1 MDVYHT
7 IIRPLVT
14 EKSTHQAGKQTGQH
28 GGSYS
33 FEVALHAKKAEIKDA
48 VEKVYGV
55 RVAEVRTSIKQG
67 RLRRTRAGLTRTKGM
82 KKAVVVLDVNS
93 HINLF

>member
-7 IIRPLVT
+7 ILRPLVT
-14 EKSTHQAGKQTGQH
+14 EKSTHQTQRQTARR
-28 GGSYS
+28 GGAYT
-33 FEVALHAKKAEIKDA
+33 FQVHIDANKAQIKDA

-55 RVAEVRTSIKQG
+55 KVLSVRTQIRHAPPRRY
-67 RLRRTRAGLTRTKGM
+67 RLRAGHARDA
-82 KKAVVVLDVNS
+82 KKAVVVLHPDS